1 MKFPSARQS
10 LFIMIALLSV
20 VMLFHILVLFGVIP
34 FGVTWGGQLN
44 SVEEMYVFETI
55 SLAVNLFLIVVLLL
69 KGQYIKNQI
78 SVKWLNGII
87 LLFAIL
93 FALNTVGNLFAKA
106 SVEMIVGGL
115 LTFVSAILCYRIARS

>member
-1 MKFPSARQS
+1 MKFLSARQS

-20 VMLFHILVLFGVIP
+20 VMLFHILVLVGIIP
-34 FGVTWGGQLN
+34 FGVTWGGRLN
-44 SVEEMYVFETI
+44 SMEEMYVFETI

-69 KGQYIKNQI
+69 KGQFIKNQI
-78 SVKWLNGII
+78 AAKWLNGII
-87 LLFAIL
+87 WLFAIL

-106 SVEMIVGGL
+106 SVEMIAGGL